1 MESSPRIRISA
12 QFVLGLTIAAAGVLF
27 TLDNLGV
34 LRAGEYIRY
43 WPVALVAVGILQMV
57 QARAAAG
64 VVAGGILIF
73 VGSVMLGNS
82 LGLLRMNV
90 WDFWPLFLVI
100 VGGRIVRQAF
110 SRDVRDRRG
119 VDGGVNAGADAGSM
133 TSAIAVMSGFARTI
147 ASQDFRGGELTAFM
161 GGGKLDLRGATLAG
175 GHAVVSVFALMGGF
189 EIFVPETWNVMIEV
203 TPFMGGVDIKAR
215 TSTDLSAPRLVVRGF
230 VMMGGVDIKN

>member
-1 MESSPRIRISA
+1 MMPHQDSPRIRISA

-43 WPVALVAVGILQMV
+43 WPVVLVAVGILQMA

-110 SRDVRDRRG
+110 SRDVRAPRG
-119 VDGGVNAGADAGSM
+119 VDAGVDAGSM
-133 TSAIAVMSGFARTI
+133 TSAIAVMSGFSRTI
-147 ASQDFRGGELTAFM
+147 ASQAFKGGELTAFM

-175 GHAVVSVFALMGGF
+175 GQAVVSVFAVMGGF